1 MVAVSQDPSDG
12 VDVATGA
19 VLEEEP
25 APRAPRVKASSKAH
39 TRGSALLLIGRVLG
53 MVLGLVIQLL
63 LVRILT
69 KDDYGAF
76 AWALSIVTLVQ
87 SVIPLGLDR
96 IDSRFLALYD
106 EKGDDRKIV
115 GVLVTE
121 ASIVVGLGSIV
132 FVAVL
137 LWHRLLSPGIA
148 PSETAS
154 QILVLTVLLA
164 PLAALDAMVMNTFA
178 TFAKARA
185 VFFRR
190 YLLEPGLRLTA
201 ILVTYLLGA
210 SVFGLTVAYVI
221 AAVVGLSIYLFMLAR
236 LLITTGVIEGMGG
249 RGPDLPVRAL
259 LREGFPMITSNLTY
273 VVVISLPTIVLGAVA
288 TADAV
293 ANLRAVQPIATLA
306 MAASGAF
313 WVLYPPLA
321 ARQWSQGDM
330 HSLRLSYW
338 RTALW
343 VALAS
348 YPTLVLS
355 TGFAE
360 PTVTTLLG
368 ERYAASAELLVIT
381 ALGFWFQSATGFS
394 AIMLATA
401 GRLRWLFWS
410 NIVTL
415 VIGVGLSFWLI
426 PPYGAWGAAV
436 SMSVALIVSNI
447 IRQLTLAGLPTRV
460 ADPGVA
466 VPYLAMAVGLVASFG
481 IQAALGLGF
490 VAAFVV
496 SALISLVV
504 LVVAVPY
511 LDVPHTFPELLKI
524 PVAGKVL
531 RRLSRPSRR
540 PSRNP
545 YRAQA
550 ASLTEAPPAAG
561 PVAVDDPRDGDTLFL
576 LPDVGHGTR
585 LGPLSHDELV
595 AAVAEVPAGGVVVVL
610 APTRAPLRSSER
622 ALREAGLSDVRLF
635 WEAPRRSRRTMLV
648 PLDSRDAVL
657 TALARNEGSTRGRI
671 LALVAGILVRLG
683 LTRLVARDRV
693 AVGRRP

>member
-1 MVAVSQDPSDG
+1 
-12 VDVATGA
+12 
-19 VLEEEP
+19 
-25 APRAPRVKASSKAH
+25 
-39 TRGSALLLIGRVLG
+39 
-53 MVLGLVIQLL
+53 
-63 LVRILT
+63 
-69 KDDYGAF
+69 
-76 AWALSIVTLVQ
+76 
-87 SVIPLGLDR
+87 
-96 IDSRFLALYD
+96 
-106 EKGDDRKIV
+106 
-115 GVLVTE
+115 
-121 ASIVVGLGSIV
+121 
-132 FVAVL
+132 
-137 LWHRLLSPGIA
+137 
-148 PSETAS
+148 
-154 QILVLTVLLA
+154 
-164 PLAALDAMVMNTFA
+164 
-178 TFAKARA
+178 
-185 VFFRR
+185 
-190 YLLEPGLRLTA
+190 
-201 ILVTYLLGA
+201 
-210 SVFGLTVAYVI
+210 
-221 AAVVGLSIYLFMLAR
+221 
-236 LLITTGVIEGMGG
+236 MGG

-561 PVAVDDPRDGDTLFL
+561 PVAVDDPRDGDTLYL